1 MPIQFDQLVLAGGGN
16 RCWWQAGFWNALNEA
31 IPQNPT
37 KIVAVSAGAATAC
50 LFSARPGDEGAR
62 WGLNYYAKALASV
75 SNNID
80 WKNLFSADPLFPHY
94 RLYRAA
100 LENILGDGFERIQE
114 GPEILI
120 GLAKTPS
127 YLSPT
132 LSVVIGLLA
141 YQLEKKLKRP
151 LHPQSGKRLGFSR
164 LFVSSKSCANIDE
177 LIETIL
183 QSSCTPPFTPV
194 MYRDDQAILDGGLID
209 NVPIDGLTPAA
220 PGEKNQEALI
230 LLTRRYGLANP
241 FIQEL
246 SGLRLTYIQPSQKVP
261 ISSWDYSR
269 HDLMPEAYELGK
281 RDAKLAVTNGIFV

>member
-1 MPIQFDQLVLAGGGN
+1 MQFDQIVLAGGGN

-31 IPQNPT
+31 IPQQPT

-50 LFSARPGDEGAR
+50 LFSARPGDEGAQ

-75 SNNID
+75 SSNID
-80 WKNLFSADPLFPHY
+80 WKNLFSTDPLFPHY
-94 RLYRAA
+94 LLYRAA
-100 LENILGDGFERIQE
+100 LENILGGGFERIQE

-120 GLAKTPS
+120 GLAKTPG

-132 LSVVIGLLA
+132 LSILMGLLA

-151 LHPQSGKRLGFSR
+151 LDPTSGKQLGFSR

-194 MYRDDQAILDGGLID
+194 MYRDGQAILDGGLID
-209 NVPIDGLTPAA
+209 NVPIDGLTPAP
-220 PGEKNQEALI
+220 PGEKNQEALV
-230 LLTRRYGLANP
+230 LLTRRYELPSP

-246 SGLRLTYIQPSQKVP
+246 PGLRLTYIQPSQKVP

-269 HDLMPEAYELGK
+269 HDLMPQAYELGK

>member
-1 MPIQFDQLVLAGGGN
+1 VPIQFDQIVLAGGGN
-16 RCWWQAGFWNALNEA
+16 RCWWQAGFWNAFNEA
-31 IPQNPT
+31 IPQQPT

-75 SNNID
+75 SSNID

-100 LENILGDGFERIQE
+100 LENILGDGFERIQD

-132 LSVVIGLLA
+132 LSVVMGLLA
-141 YQLEKKLKRP
+141 YQLEKKFKQP

-194 MYRDDQAILDGGLID
+194 MYRDGQAILDGGLID
-209 NVPIDGLTPAA
+209 NVPIDGLTAAA
-220 PGEKNQEALI
+220 PGEKNQEALV

-241 FIQEL
+241 FIKEL
-246 SGLRLTYIQPSQKVP
+246 PGLRLTYIQPSQKVP

-281 RDAKLAVTNGIFV
+281 RDAKLAGTNGIFV

>member
-1 MPIQFDQLVLAGGGN
+1 
-16 RCWWQAGFWNALNEA
+16 
-31 IPQNPT
+31 
-37 KIVAVSAGAATAC
+37 VAVSAGAATAC
-50 LFSARPGDEGAR
+50 LFSARPGDAGAQ

-80 WKNLFSADPLFPHY
+80 WKNLFSAEPLFPHY

-100 LENILGDGFERIQE
+100 LENILGGGFERIQE

-120 GLAKTPS
+120 GLSKTPS
-127 YLSPT
+127 YLSPK
-132 LSVVIGLLA
+132 LSVVTGLLA
-141 YQLEKKLKRP
+141 YELEKKLKRP

-164 LFVSSKSCANIDE
+164 LFVSSKSCVNIDE
-177 LIETIL
+177 LIQTIL

-194 MYRDDQAILDGGLID
+194 MYRDGQAILDGGLID
-209 NVPIDGLTPAA
+209 NVPIDGLTPAV

-230 LLTRRYGLANP
+230 LLTRRYELPNP

-246 SGLRLTYIQPSQKVP
+246 PGLRLTYIQPSQKVP

-269 HDLMPEAYELGK
+269 HDLMPQAYELGK
-281 RDAKLAVTNGIFV
+281 RDAKLAITNGIFA